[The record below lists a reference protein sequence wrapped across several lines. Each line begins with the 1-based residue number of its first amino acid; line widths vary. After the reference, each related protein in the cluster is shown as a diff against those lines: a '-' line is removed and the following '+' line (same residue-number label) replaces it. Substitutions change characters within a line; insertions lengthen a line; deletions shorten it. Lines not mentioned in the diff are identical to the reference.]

1 MFFTSLYCLSL
12 INQKDWCQWKSAY
25 IHFSIIFTCSL
36 KCRNSFKS
44 CDFWANLRCE
54 YAHVRRLTDVNNCSV
69 SHPGCILQNQLRSR
83 PAEEDCFYGPPN
95 EAQVLLGSHTIP
107 WNKLSPRE
115 LSAPSLLQ
123 WDLLADR
130 CCGLQIWEDALL
142 YPLSNVLLQ
151 ALQALHSSAS
161 AARSSSSH
169 LKLIFQRLNFF
180 SPFPLSFS
188 LICKRRKLAWS

>member
-95 EAQVLLGSHTIP
+95 ETQVLLGSHTIP

-123 WDLLADR
+123 WDLLLTEMLWIANLGGR
-130 CCGLQIWEDALL
+130 TS
-142 YPLSNVLLQ
+142 LSP
-151 ALQALHSSAS
+151 
-161 AARSSSSH
+161 
-169 LKLIFQRLNFF
+169 FQRALAGPPGPAQQCQRCSLLLFTSQAHF
-180 SPFPLSFS
+180 S
-188 LICKRRKLAWS
+188 KT

>member
-36 KCRNSFKS
+36 KCHNSFKS

-54 YAHVRRLTDVNNCSV
+54 YAHVHRLTDVNNCSV

-95 EAQVLLGSHTIP
+95 ETQVLLGSHTVP

-130 CCGLQIWEDALL
+130 DAVDCKSGRTHFSIPFPTCSCRPSRPCTAVPALL
-142 YPLSNVLLQ
+142 APPL
-151 ALQALHSSAS
+151 HI
-161 AARSSSSH
+161 SSS
-169 LKLIFQRLNFF
+169 FF
-180 SPFPLSFS
+180 KDLSFFPPFPCPFP
-188 LICKRRKLAWS
+188 